1 MASDVMEGIRPSVS
15 LSTLD
20 DLLVS
25 EYRLKIVEAFELN
38 SHEDR
43 NFHVVCRKLEP
54 LEEIAVGNLS
64 LNVQCCETSNQTNT
78 ENGSTISTN
87 SSRNWDNCGLLAE
100 KLCPKN
106 LGCAASELRI
116 EKPGVSNKTTIS
128 KQSLGND
135 TCFDRSSSTNA
146 SSPELAVSAHFER
159 LLKVTIDESLSAVH
173 LDDSKSISKVER
185 VELQMKVASHL
196 RNCGFVCPEAVMSV
210 STGSLVQKLTMN
222 CDGEVF
228 VEPISSYYL
237 VGDVMLTIYSGC
249 SKMRRLILV
258 KMTYAGM

>member
-1 MASDVMEGIRPSVS
+1 MELASDVMERIRPSVS

-64 LNVQCCETSNQTNT
+64 LNAQCCKTCAQNNA
-78 ENGSTISTN
+78 ENDLTISTN
-87 SSRNWDNCGLLAE
+87 SSRNCDNCGLLAE
-100 KLCPKN
+100 KVCPKN
-106 LGCAASELRI
+106 LGWAASELRN
-116 EKPGVSNKTTIS
+116 ENPGVSNGSAIS
-128 KQSLGND
+128 KQSLEDD
-135 TCFDRSSSTNA
+135 TCFDWSFGTNA
-146 SSPELAVSAHFER
+146 CSSEHDVSAQVER
-159 LLKVTIDESLSAVH
+159 LLKVTVDESWSAAH
-173 LDDSKSISKVER
+173 LDDCKSISKVER

-228 VEPISSYYL
+228 VEPISS
-237 VGDVMLTIYSGC
+237 LTL
-249 SKMRRLILV
+249 KW
-258 KMTYAGM
+258 